1 MAKRKKFHYTAIIIG
16 AGPAGLGTAL
26 ALSREGIDS
35 LVLESQDKIGL
46 HARGET
52 IRFSPEMEDVLYP
65 GFFNKQTI
73 HRIKKRRY
81 YSHTEKNY
89 VDRTISTE
97 NLIIEWPHFI
107 GDIAD
112 IVQKAGAE
120 IRTGIKVTSIIEEN
134 SIVKGIRAKNLSAKK
149 EEIIL
154 ADTVFS
160 CGGVHD
166 PGSFHLHIERF
177 AIDLPIHKRIVRNF
191 NGPHDRLEYY
201 LHVGKESLPGIGCI
215 FPRGRG
221 EAEII
226 LMPFTNIL
234 ESPTGLTPFSQVETF
249 VNEFSENHPTFK
261 SRLEETETYYTVN
274 TLIPMGKV
282 LTRFAPRPGLV
293 MVGDALGHVDVK
305 GGSGIRTSFL
315 LGYCAGKLGASIIKS
330 GGWSPDKQKLFD
342 THMMENPQ
350 MKLLKRHALIYGSVR
365 RFLFQRINDPARM
378 DRWWPLLKTLLR

>member
-1 MAKRKKFHYTAIIIG
+1 MAKRKNFHHTAIIIG

-26 ALSREGIDS
+26 ALSREGIDT
-35 LVLESQDKIGL
+35 LVLESQDEIGL

-52 IRFSPEMEDVLYP
+52 IRFSQEMEDVLYP
-65 GFFNKQTI
+65 GFFNKQAI

-81 YSHTEKNY
+81 YSHTEKKY

-97 NLIIEWPHFI
+97 NLIIEWPHLI

-112 IVQKAGAE
+112 VVQKAGAE
-120 IRTGIKVTSIIEEN
+120 IRTGIKVISIIEEN
-134 SIVKGIRAKNLSAKK
+134 SVVKGVMAKNLSAK
-149 EEIIL
+149 EEKVIF

-160 CGGVHD
+160 CGGIHD
-166 PGSFHLHIERF
+166 PGSFHLHLDRS
-177 AIDLPIHKRIVRNF
+177 AIDLPIHKRLIRDF
-191 NGPHDRLEYY
+191 KGPHDRLEYY
-201 LHVGKESLPGIGCI
+201 LHVGKESTPGIGCI

-226 LMPFTNIL
+226 LMPFTNIMENYQSL
-234 ESPTGLTPFSQVETF
+234 APFSQVEAF
-249 VNEFSENHPTFK
+249 VNEFPTRHPTFK
-261 SRLEETETYYTVN
+261 SRLDETETYYTFN

-293 MVGDALGHVDVK
+293 MVGDALGHVDAR

-315 LGYCAGKLGASIIKS
+315 LGYYAGKLGASIIKS

-342 THMMENPQ
+342 THMMENPL

-365 RFLFQRINDPARM
+365 SFLFQRINDPARM
-378 DRWWPLLKTLLR
+378 DRWWPLLKNLLR